1 MKIYRFSFGASV
13 LSLIFAS
20 ANTYAD
26 LNRGMSVGFQSKWQ
40 DNISKTSTNRESG
53 VVNSINFGVK
63 LDGEQRYY
71 TYGGDYVIKHEWYS
85 DSNFENSNYFNGRL
99 FLNLEILP
107 GRFFWNNK
115 LISAVSLRNSN
126 TPNIPTNRDQRTSI
140 STAPSLVLIKTK
152 RSSLTANASA
162 SKTYYRE
169 AEQNGGINKGVNLDY
184 SYQFSKLVSG
194 GVTCG
199 FQKTEFDSEADYN
212 ARECALNMSR
222 RLKQGAASFSIGKTN
237 TDPSAGVDV
246 DGTTYAVQVDWG
258 LENNRYYFLSN
269 RAITDTTAAGIFIE
283 FDEDAITPI
292 DVNTD
297 ILDLVARTRTEAG
310 VSRDIN
316 AKLSATFFLY
326 RDKLDL
332 YNSLEDTVRDGIG
345 LNIGR
350 DFIANTT
357 LELTYRFEKSVF
369 GEQTSL
375 QSTSYSSKYKLSTKY
390 NYSDALNFSMFVDAE
405 DKRADIEFD
414 TYEAYSIGVAG
425 TLSF

>member
-1 MKIYRFSFGASV
+1 M
-13 LSLIFAS
+13 
-20 ANTYAD
+20 
-26 LNRGMSVGFQSKWQ
+26 
-40 DNISKTSTNRESG
+40 
-53 VVNSINFGVK
+53 
-63 LDGEQRYY
+63 
-71 TYGGDYVIKHEWYS
+71 
-85 DSNFENSNYFNGRL
+85 
-99 FLNLEILP
+99 
-107 GRFFWNNK
+107 
-115 LISAVSLRNSN
+115 
-126 TPNIPTNRDQRTSI
+126 
-140 STAPSLVLIKTK
+140 
-152 RSSLTANASA
+152 
-162 SKTYYRE
+162 
-169 AEQNGGINKGVNLDY
+169 
-184 SYQFSKLVSG
+184 
-194 GVTCG
+194 
-199 FQKTEFDSEADYN
+199 
-212 ARECALNMSR
+212 
-222 RLKQGAASFSIGKTN
+222 
-237 TDPSAGVDV
+237 
-246 DGTTYAVQVDWG
+246 
-258 LENNRYYFLSN
+258 SN